1 MEILFYICFT
11 AVLLILGG
19 IIAIFLTSTAEEKA
33 EAGYSR
39 HSSPS
44 PWFIGYNF
52 KPGDRL
58 YSVRFMKID
67 GSLRRF
73 DEFVVMEVV
82 GKCVIGIEIPEG
94 KSPQKRSFNMDR
106 LISCVR

>member
-1 MEILFYICFT
+1 MEVLFYICFA

-19 IIAIFLTSTAEEKA
+19 IIAILLTTSDEEKEA
-33 EAGYSR
+33 AGYNR
-39 HSSPS
+39 NPQ
-44 PWFIGYNF
+44 PRFIGHVF
-52 KPGDRL
+52 QPGDRL
-58 YSVRFMKID
+58 YAVRFMKID

-82 GKCVIGIEIPEG
+82 GKCVIGIEIPSG
-94 KSPQKRSFNMDR
+94 KSPQKRSFNVDR